1 MDDRYVAKRVIYLL
15 GMSAAT
21 ILFTTAAAFIRGQY
35 LDEWI
40 VLVIINLVF
49 LALWFF
55 LLEHCRMKRSIAGN
69 RETSYQRI
77 FAGYLAS
84 LGVTAVCLVLPE
96 FSRPVMLSAILML
109 GVGNIELSLC
119 SGLFFCSLLG
129 FLCGGTIQEFS
140 MYILLVLIGAVA
152 ADAAENSKKQF
163 WYEWFAGMAGMLL
176 PVLFYYLTY
185 REISA
190 RIMVSAVADGVVV
203 FLFLHLCY
211 RKLADARNAEVDEV
225 MVDITDESY
234 PLARELANFSKA
246 DYRHARRVML
256 VAARCAAVVGADEHV
271 CSAAGMYYRIGV
283 LEGVPLAKNGVKMAQ
298 KACFP
303 EKVIRI
309 IGEYNGEEALPS
321 TIESAIVHM
330 VDGLL
335 KKLEV
340 LDEDTVGSNWNQD
353 MVIYQTLNEY
363 SAAGLYD
370 RSGLSMN
377 MFLKI
382 REYLVNEE
390 ALLV

>member
-69 RETSYQRI
+69 RETSYRRI

-129 FLCGGTIQEFS
+129 LLCGGTIQEFS

-152 ADAAENSKKQF
+152 ADAVENSKKQF
-163 WYEWFAGMAGMLL
+163 WYEWPAW
-176 PVLFYYLTY
+176 
-185 REISA
+185 
-190 RIMVSAVADGVVV
+190 
-203 FLFLHLCY
+203 
-211 RKLADARNAEVDEV
+211 
-225 MVDITDESY
+225 
-234 PLARELANFSKA
+234 
-246 DYRHARRVML
+246 
-256 VAARCAAVVGADEHV
+256 
-271 CSAAGMYYRIGV
+271 
-283 LEGVPLAKNGVKMAQ
+283 Q
-298 KACFP
+298 ACFF
-303 EKVIRI
+303 RFC
-309 IGEYNGEEALPS
+309 S
-321 TIESAIVHM
+321 TI
-330 VDGLL
+330 
-335 KKLEV
+335 
-340 LDEDTVGSNWNQD
+340 
-353 MVIYQTLNEY
+353 
-363 SAAGLYD
+363 
-370 RSGLSMN
+370 
-377 MFLKI
+377 
-382 REYLVNEE
+382 
-390 ALLV
+390 

>member
-69 RETSYQRI
+69 RETSYRRI

-129 FLCGGTIQEFS
+129 LLCGGTIQEFS

-152 ADAAENSKKQF
+152 ADAVENSKKQF

-185 REISA
+185 REISV

-234 PLARELANFSKA
+234 PLARELASFSRLQPCKA
-246 DYRHARRVML
+246 GNACGGAMCCCGRGRRTCVQRRGDVLPYRRTGGRTACKKRCENGTESLLPGEGNPHYRGIQRGRGPAIHHRVGDCTYGG
-256 VAARCAAVVGADEHV
+256 RAV
-271 CSAAGMYYRIGV
+271 
-283 LEGVPLAKNGVKMAQ
+283 
-298 KACFP
+298 
-303 EKVIRI
+303 EKT
-309 IGEYNGEEALPS
+309 G
-321 TIESAIVHM
+321 
-330 VDGLL
+330 
-335 KKLEV
+335 
-340 LDEDTVGSNWNQD
+340 GS
-353 MVIYQTLNEY
+353 
-363 SAAGLYD
+363 G
-370 RSGLSMN
+370 
-377 MFLKI
+377 
-382 REYLVNEE
+382 
-390 ALLV
+390 

>member
-69 RETSYQRI
+69 RETSYRRI

-129 FLCGGTIQEFS
+129 LLCGGTIQEFS
-140 MYILLVLIGAVA
+140 MYILLVLIGVVA
-152 ADAAENSKKQF
+152 ADAVENSKKQF

-185 REISA
+185 REISV

-234 PLARELANFSKA
+234 PLARELASFSRA
-246 DYRHARRVML
+246 DYSHARRVML
-256 VAARCAAVVGADEHV
+256 VAARCAAV
-271 CSAAGMYYRIGV
+271 
-283 LEGVPLAKNGVKMAQ
+283 LEGAPLAKNGVKMAQ
-298 KACFP
+298 RACFP

>member
-69 RETSYQRI
+69 RETSYRRI

-129 FLCGGTIQEFS
+129 LLCGGTIQEFS

-152 ADAAENSKKQF
+152 ADAVENSKKQF
-163 WYEWFAGMAGMLL
+163 WYEWFTGMAGM
-176 PVLFYYLTY
+176 LTY
-185 REISA
+185 REISVW
-190 RIMVSAVADGVVV
+190 IMVSAVADGVVV

-234 PLARELANFSKA
+234 PLARELASFSRA
-246 DYRHARRVML
+246 DYSHARRVML
-256 VAARCAAVVGADEHV
+256 VSGQTNVCAAPRGCITV
-271 CSAAGMYYRIGV
+271 SAYWRAHR
-283 LEGVPLAKNGVKMAQ
+283 LQ
-298 KACFP
+298 K
-303 EKVIRI
+303 
-309 IGEYNGEEALPS
+309 
-321 TIESAIVHM
+321 
-330 VDGLL
+330 
-335 KKLEV
+335 
-340 LDEDTVGSNWNQD
+340 TV
-353 MVIYQTLNEY
+353 
-363 SAAGLYD
+363 
-370 RSGLSMN
+370 
-377 MFLKI
+377 
-382 REYLVNEE
+382 
-390 ALLV
+390 

>member
-69 RETSYQRI
+69 RETSYRRI

-129 FLCGGTIQEFS
+129 LLCGGTIQEFS

-152 ADAAENSKKQF
+152 VDAVENSKKQF

-185 REISA
+185 REISV
-190 RIMVSAVADGVVV
+190 RIMVSAVA
-203 FLFLHLCY
+203 
-211 RKLADARNAEVDEV
+211 DEV

-234 PLARELANFSKA
+234 PLARELASFSRA
-246 DYRHARRVML
+246 DYSHARRVML
-256 VAARCAAVVGADEHV
+256 VAARCAAVVGADERV

-283 LEGVPLAKNGVKMAQ
+283 LEGAPLAKNGVKMAQ
-298 KACFP
+298 RACFP

-370 RSGLSMN
+370 HSGLSMN

>member
-69 RETSYQRI
+69 RETSYRRI

-129 FLCGGTIQEFS
+129 LLCGGTIQEFS

-152 ADAAENSKKQF
+152 ADAVENSKSSS
-163 WYEWFAGMAGMLL
+163 GMNGL
-176 PVLFYYLTY
+176 P
-185 REISA
+185 A
-190 RIMVSAVADGVVV
+190 W
-203 FLFLHLCY
+203 
-211 RKLADARNAEVDEV
+211 
-225 MVDITDESY
+225 
-234 PLARELANFSKA
+234 
-246 DYRHARRVML
+246 
-256 VAARCAAVVGADEHV
+256 
-271 CSAAGMYYRIGV
+271 
-283 LEGVPLAKNGVKMAQ
+283 Q
-298 KACFP
+298 ACFF
-303 EKVIRI
+303 RFC
-309 IGEYNGEEALPS
+309 S
-321 TIESAIVHM
+321 TI
-330 VDGLL
+330 
-335 KKLEV
+335 
-340 LDEDTVGSNWNQD
+340 
-353 MVIYQTLNEY
+353 
-363 SAAGLYD
+363 
-370 RSGLSMN
+370 
-377 MFLKI
+377 
-382 REYLVNEE
+382 
-390 ALLV
+390 

>member
-1 MDDRYVAKRVIYLL
+1 MDA
-15 GMSAAT
+15 
-21 ILFTTAAAFIRGQY
+21 IRLHSDGT
-35 LDEWI
+35 LSSE
-40 VLVIINLVF
+40 
-49 LALWFF
+49 AP
-55 LLEHCRMKRSIAGN
+55 
-69 RETSYQRI
+69 
-77 FAGYLAS
+77 FAGL
-84 LGVTAVCLVLPE
+84 LRMRLELDGDVTLR
-96 FSRPVMLSAILML
+96 S
-109 GVGNIELSLC
+109 
-119 SGLFFCSLLG
+119 FFRLL
-129 FLCGGTIQEFS
+129 
-140 MYILLVLIGAVA
+140 
-152 ADAAENSKKQF
+152 K
-163 WYEWFAGMAGMLL
+163 
-176 PVLFYYLTY
+176 
-185 REISA
+185 
-190 RIMVSAVADGVVV
+190 
-203 FLFLHLCY
+203 
-211 RKLADARNAEVDEV
+211 RN
-225 MVDITDESY
+225 
-234 PLARELANFSKA
+234 PLARELASFSRA
-246 DYRHARRVML
+246 DYSHARRVML

-283 LEGVPLAKNGVKMAQ
+283 LEGAPLAKNGVKMAQ
-298 KACFP
+298 RACFP